1 MSGFV
6 IVCKKRRCPHP
17 KQNSFL
23 TYFFNYRA
31 RAVLNYSLEP
41 SESLYM
47 SRIQE
52 VGPEGSFHEF
62 LKENCNV
69 KIRVERGKWKF
80 LAGFLKI
87 SSSPTLSGRLGLKPS
102 WTKAQ
107 FRFCSRD
114 RRFTSC
120 RSFSSKG
127 DSESTS
133 KRESG
138 YVATT
143 LPALPNRLSTGEGGL
158 LIGSMTEDF
167 HERRV

>member
-6 IVCKKRRCPHP
+6 IVCKKRKCPHP

-62 LKENCNV
+62 LKENWN
-69 KIRVERGKWKF
+69 
-80 LAGFLKI
+80 APGFHL
-87 SSSPTLSGRLGLKPS
+87 
-102 WTKAQ
+102 
-107 FRFCSRD
+107 
-114 RRFTSC
+114 FT
-120 RSFSSKG
+120 RKHF
-127 DSESTS
+127 
-133 KRESG
+133 
-138 YVATT
+138 YHV
-143 LPALPNRLSTGEGGL
+143 
-158 LIGSMTEDF
+158 GSTEDLRHPMIEALITNF
-167 HERRV
+167 AATPRDKEETWIKRLYAWYAPRFFQPIYDEIDGAMASDRTR